1 MKHKLFAFL
10 FAFVALLGIT
20 LAVNANTADAIST
33 KTKQYYGIQKEFVT
47 PKATRGT
54 WYSYDM
60 QSNKFQKIVITKNT
74 AEGAKLFKALNAKQT
89 DAMIKKINKMS
100 NKQKRAFYNGIYD
113 QKLSQ
118 AEIYKYKGKTGF
130 NVNNWLP
137 TAGDGVY
144 YVPVTRTRD
153 GKKVTAL
160 RIGTGANNY
169 FASYAYKTKE
179 LAK

>member
-1 MKHKLFAFL
+1 MKHKIGVFL
-10 FAFVALLGIT
+10 SAFVALLGIS
-20 LAVNANTADAIST
+20 LFVNSNEVGAIST

-54 WYSYDM
+54 WYSYDK
-60 QSNKFQKIVITKNT
+60 QTNKFHKIVITKNT

-89 DAMIKKINKMS
+89 DKMVKKINKMS
-100 NKQKRAFYNGIYD
+100 DKQKRVFYNGIYN

-137 TAGDGVY
+137 TVGDGIY
-144 YVPVTRTRD
+144 YVPVTRTRN

-160 RIGTGANNY
+160 RIGTGAGNY
-169 FASYAYKTKE
+169 LDSYAYKTKN

>member
-1 MKHKLFAFL
+1 MKHKFL
-10 FAFVALLGIT
+10 TFLSVFVALLGIS
-20 LAVNANTADAIST
+20 LFVNSNKVSAIST
-33 KTKQYYGIQKEFVT
+33 KTKQYYGIRKEFVT

-60 QSNKFQKIVITKNT
+60 QTNKFHKIVITKNT

-89 DAMIKKINKMS
+89 DKMVKKINKMS

-137 TAGDGVY
+137 TVGDGIY
-144 YVPVTRTRD
+144 YVPVTRTRN

-169 FASYAYKTKE
+169 FDSYAYKTKK

>member
-1 MKHKLFAFL
+1 
-10 FAFVALLGIT
+10 
-20 LAVNANTADAIST
+20 
-33 KTKQYYGIQKEFVT
+33 
-47 PKATRGT
+47 
-54 WYSYDM
+54 
-60 QSNKFQKIVITKNT
+60 
-74 AEGAKLFKALNAKQT
+74 
-89 DAMIKKINKMS
+89 MS